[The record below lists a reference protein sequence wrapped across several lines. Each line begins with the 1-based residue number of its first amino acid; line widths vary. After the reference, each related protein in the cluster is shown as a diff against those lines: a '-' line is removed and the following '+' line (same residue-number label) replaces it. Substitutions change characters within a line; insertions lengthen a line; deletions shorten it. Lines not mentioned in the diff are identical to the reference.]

1 MSSGVFYS
9 EHFAEGR
16 FRLAYKGEYTAPP
29 EKAGQKCVVKKL
41 KDNYTWKA
49 TDWDMTLKLQEEAQ
63 KLAKGFNE
71 FSGTDH
77 PIIFTDVALWIVT
90 KSTGQPKLNEYVV
103 VEDYIPGTYKKW
115 ISNYG
120 YISEESK
127 SMPAF
132 AHWSWIHSKGETM
145 IADLQGVRGERNYV
159 LTDPVL
165 LSCTQGIKYGSTD
178 MGVEGM
184 AMFFLNHKCNEFCDR
199 LPKPSIRSAGVPQS
213 EIATAIDLL
222 KQISNSTAYSHE
234 LKFPV
239 RIREILIPTFKA
251 IAQGYGG
258 YIF

>member
-41 KDNYTWKA
+41 KDNYTWSA

-71 FSGTDH
+71 FSRTDH
-77 PIIFTDVALWIVT
+77 PIIFTDVVSWIVT

-115 ISNYG
+115 INNYG
-120 YISEESK
+120 YVSDESK
-127 SMPAF
+127 SLPAF

-145 IADLQGVRGERNYV
+145 IADLQGVRGEKNFV

-165 LSCTQGIKYGSTD
+165 LSCTHGGKYGCTD

-199 LPKPSIRSAGVPQS
+199 LPKPSIRLVGVPQS
-213 EIATAIDLL
+213 QLTAGTELL
-222 KQISNSTAYSHE
+222 RQISNSTAYSHE

-239 RIREILIPTFKA
+239 YIREILISTFKA
-251 IAQGYGG
+251 IAQGYSG
-258 YIF
+258 